1 MQPFAHRLAAAL
13 ECAGRGEFPKA
24 DGTIEVL
31 PPPPGRAM
39 AVVAFT
45 AHYMIASS
53 VAEDWIRAQLPPD
66 DLLAPM
72 SPRFLTALGA
82 KLDRQ
87 DEGINLLLAARGL
100 QGRTTLRETTGER
113 HSRVT
118 QPDSHRDQLRVF
130 TDPTRA
136 ATIILGRGLANRTE
150 VAIDIDP
157 KRRNQGIA
165 RQALTEARRVVG
177 PGQLLFG
184 QTAPG
189 NAASIRTLLTAGFQ
203 PIGSEVL
210 FFAHT
215 REPPN

>member
-24 DGTIEVL
+24 DGTIEVR

-53 VAEDWIRAQLPPD
+53 VADWTRAQLPPD

-118 QPDSHRDQLRVF
+118 HPTATATRCGCSQTRLEPRRSFSAADWRTAPKLRS
-130 TDPTRA
+130 TSTRSAETRA
-136 ATIILGRGLANRTE
+136 SPDKHSPRHAGSSDQVNCSS
-150 VAIDIDP
+150 P
-157 KRRNQGIA
+157 KR
-165 RQALTEARRVVG
+165 
-177 PGQLLFG
+177 
-184 QTAPG
+184 PG
-189 NAASIRTLLTAGFQ
+189 NAASIGTLLTAGFQ

-210 FFAHT
+210 FSAHT